1 MTNVIILLIIPSNCK
16 LMLFAW
22 KKLPNTKVFIAAK
35 KWMVEVWGL
44 MTPFLVEKG
53 TCSAYPFPSPLEIL
67 PENAFWSYLSGFLVT
82 VTESKILRFL
92 V

>member
-1 MTNVIILLIIPSNCK
+1 MTNVIILLVIPSNCK

-44 MTPFLVEKG
+44 MTPFLIEKG
-53 TCSAYPFPSPLEIL
+53 TCSA
-67 PENAFWSYLSGFLVT
+67 
-82 VTESKILRFL
+82 
-92 V
+92 